1 VSELASSRRR
11 GMLLSRKAASVA
23 ARNRQDRGVL
33 LAPDYALPLAA
44 SGRSRRPSERAF
56 YPLKI
61 SCRGSALRPSGRT
74 CFLLVPTS
82 RLATGCTDY
91 AYKTASGRSNF
102 LNRDPIEEAGGIN
115 LYRFVNNDP
124 ANAYDVL
131 GYLDNWTFYANGLAQ
146 SYKKANE
153 QISALVNAPTSII
166 SQIGLFGEMPG
177 GGSRAKDDAGG
188 ELDLAVDKLSSA
200 STYTGP
206 AHMEGTVIL
215 NPSTVTYTIITSDT
229 DASLSSH
236 GQPIWYLQLI
246 QDVEQWSFM
255 DIAQRSLTAQNGSS
269 TAPNSANPKYDPT
282 SWNDGGS
289 RNDGVTIQGNSNCY
303 AYATNQKGPF
313 NGGFGMQPGDA
324 SGNPITS
331 ADDIS
336 VDGIRSRAIADGLS
350 PTPVDGGY
358 PVVFVVD
365 PGVDYHWYR
374 QDDNGLWSS
383 KPGSTPVNNVDA
395 SGNLITDPATA
406 NRNYGP
412 NGPNYSQYGGTLWVP
427 PNFKFPPPYGGG

>member
-1 VSELASSRRR
+1 
-11 GMLLSRKAASVA
+11 MTAAF
-23 ARNRQDRGVL
+23 Q
-33 LAPDYALPLAA
+33 P
-44 SGRSRRPSERAF
+44 
-56 YPLKI
+56 
-61 SCRGSALRPSGRT
+61 RT
-74 CFLLVPTS
+74 
-82 RLATGCTDY
+82 
-91 AYKTASGRSNF
+91 N
-102 LNRDPIEEAGGIN
+102 
-115 LYRFVNNDP
+115 
-124 ANAYDVL
+124 
-131 GYLDNWTFYANGLAQ
+131 
-146 SYKKANE
+146 
-153 QISALVNAPTSII
+153 
-166 SQIGLFGEMPG
+166 
-177 GGSRAKDDAGG
+177 
-188 ELDLAVDKLSSA
+188 
-200 STYTGP
+200 GP
-206 AHMEGTVIL
+206 AHWGQSRFFASPSRTQRHGPRHRHSRPANRRADRKTAPGIFLAPAPKTHRETPSQSLGTYQE
-215 NPSTVTYTIITSDT
+215 STTYVFVF
-229 DASLSSH
+229 AS
-236 GQPIWYLQLI
+236 GCA
-246 QDVEQWSFM
+246 V
-255 DIAQRSLTAQNGSS
+255 
-269 TAPNSANPKYDPT
+269 APNSANPKYDPT